1 MDAGNREKF
10 NSFFQRIAN
19 FKPGTLTCP
28 LGVIKLHTLLTAD
41 VYDDKGVFQEHRE
54 VRDRKITNQFVNL
67 IVDSMQAT
75 STVDRIFNFKYHY
88 SGTGTDAESATDTA
102 LVGGTTGTGYVL
114 GSQTE
119 ATDGANYY
127 KTVATITYTT
137 TSTGLMIQEHGLF
150 NATSSTSGILADRT
164 LFSPA
169 ITIRNAWSIQFTF
182 TASFTAG
189 G

>member
-1 MDAGNREKF
+1 MVIDAGNREKF

-28 LGVIKLHTLLTAD
+28 SGVIKLHTLLTAD

-54 VRDRKITNQFVNL
+54 VKDRKITDQFVNL

-75 STVDRIFNFKYHY
+75 STVDRIFNFEY
-88 SGTGTDAESATDTA
+88 SVTGTDAESATNMA
-102 LVGGTTGTGYVL
+102 L

-127 KTVATITYTT
+127 KTVATITC
-137 TSTGLMIQEHGLF
+137 STK
-150 NATSSTSGILADRT
+150 NV
-164 LFSPA
+164 
-169 ITIRNAWSIQFTF
+169 QFTF
-182 TASFTAG
+182 TASFSSG